1 MTIQTI
7 LCPTDFSE
15 PAAHAMA
22 MARGLALRFDARLV
36 LLHVTEPM
44 PLLASPHVGGAVASF
59 DVPGYQEAR
68 RQQAEEQLR
77 DLAAKQGS
85 ADLKLETV
93 LKEGLPADVI
103 HDTAV
108 DLQADLVVIATS
120 GRSAFRRFLFGS
132 VAEKVIRAAPCP
144 VLTVNA
150 ASE

>member
-1 MTIQTI
+1 MNIQTI

-15 PAAHAMA
+15 PAARALK
-22 MARGLALRFDARLV
+22 MARSLALRFDARLV
-36 LLHVTEPM
+36 LLHVNEPM
-44 PLLASPHVGGAVASF
+44 PVLTSPHVGGAVTSF

-68 RQQAEEQLR
+68 LKQAEEQLQV
-77 DLAAKQGS
+77 LAGQQS
-85 ADLKLETV
+85 NQDLKLETV

-103 HDTAV
+103 HDTAEEV
-108 DLQADLVVIATS
+108 KADMIVIATS

-150 ASE
+150 GE

>member
-85 ADLKLETV
+85 ADLKLKTV